1 MLASYKKWTIKN
13 LNYAKFSIFVIKLLL
28 RNFPCIVLN
37 GKKNNNNNNKKKNQ
51 MCLSGKKRCF
61 RKIISGNKM

>member
-1 MLASYKKWTIKN
+1 MLPSYKKWTIKN

-37 GKKNNNNNNKKKNQ
+37 GKKNNNNNNNNKKSNV
-51 MCLSGKKRCF
+51 F
-61 RKIISGNKM
+61 IW